1 MKKVFAFLLCL
12 ALLFSVSCAD
22 KSVDSID
29 DSSAAESRNNV
40 SSEPS
45 ELSDSSNVNKYRPD
59 YGYGTCK
66 QLRGDVLVVMF
77 FLDDFESKWTR
88 DDISRFT
95 TNEVM
100 PALRFL
106 ERSAEKHGVE
116 LSFTTDTNY
125 GINYNGEVIRSA
137 HESDYVTADT
147 LRQAVKALYYNSD
160 TEFIAQMK
168 QVHGVDEVVCF
179 TIFNKD
185 GTAWD
190 MTYKHPGGETDLAIN
205 VFVEYIEGDF
215 ELVSTAQQLKNA
227 RTKNIYLLN
236 DIDLQGEA
244 FSFSSYSK
252 IFKGNNYTIKNF
264 KVNVVGNKTSGVD
277 DHLDSSLKAV
287 YGSLFG
293 NLNNATISDVT
304 FENVEFVI
312 DVGYDLIS
320 KVYIS
325 PLCVNMTNS
334 TISNVSINASYSC
347 SRLHSNFEMDNLV
360 VTQEN
365 YIIKKEE
372 SSINNVKINISKGDN

>member
-29 DSSAAESRNNV
+29 DSSVAESRNSV

-45 ELSDSSNVNKYRPD
+45 EPNSSDINKYRPD

-160 TEFIAQMK
+160 AEFIAQMK

-185 GTAWD
+185 GTAYALNPKRDSEFTFEEHCLLFVRDYHTED
-190 MTYKHPGGETDLAIN
+190 MRAGQMASVTAHEMLHLFGAEDYYTPESRKALAQKHMPNDIMLRTAYDLSENEFGETTA
-205 VFVEYIEGDF
+205 FYIGW
-215 ELVSTAQQLKNA
+215 
-227 RTKNIYLLN
+227 N
-236 DIDLQGEA
+236 DKLPE
-244 FSFSSYSK
+244 
-252 IFKGNNYTIKNF
+252 
-264 KVNVVGNKTSGVD
+264 
-277 DHLDSSLKAV
+277 
-287 YGSLFG
+287 
-293 NLNNATISDVT
+293 
-304 FENVEFVI
+304 
-312 DVGYDLIS
+312 
-320 KVYIS
+320 
-325 PLCVNMTNS
+325 
-334 TISNVSINASYSC
+334 
-347 SRLHSNFEMDNLV
+347 
-360 VTQEN
+360 
-365 YIIKKEE
+365 IITKEE
-372 SSINNVKINISKGDN
+372 WN